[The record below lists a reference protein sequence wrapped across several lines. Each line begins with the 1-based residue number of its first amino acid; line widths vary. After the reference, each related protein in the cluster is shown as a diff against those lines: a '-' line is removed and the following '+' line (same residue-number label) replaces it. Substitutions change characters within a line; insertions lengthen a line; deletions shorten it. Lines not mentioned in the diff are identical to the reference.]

1 MNSKINDGLLDQNY
15 YTSYYGDSSMKLDF
29 HICQFLGSRLS
40 RLFYRCIYIGKGI
53 KRAMFESFQSSH
65 AIDDITLKHINT
77 YATLNNNR

>member
-1 MNSKINDGLLDQNY
+1 
-15 YTSYYGDSSMKLDF
+15 MKLDF